1 MQTSFIEPP
10 SSETEKGVG
19 GWGWEQGRGRV
30 FSNHLVCVFVF
41 IVNLCVLVDFDS
53 YVHVYIFVQSL
64 ELAVI
69 WQ

>member
-1 MQTSFIEPP
+1 MGARE
-10 SSETEKGVG
+10 
-19 GWGWEQGRGRV
+19 GRV
-30 FSNHLVCVFVF
+30 FSSHLVCVFVF

-53 YVHVYIFVQSL
+53 YIHVYIFVQSL